1 MASETRVIRVQ
12 TASGSIFP
20 DRAPAL
26 LRLVALLVALASM
39 LAMPSLAW
47 ADSCSTLSLSLNS
60 QPIHCSIPEANP
72 EVALSVTLTGL
83 TLTGQTQGMVLI
95 YDDSTHTL
103 LSDVVTFTNVG
114 GVATVAFV
122 SDTDGIPVTAQ
133 GLPILGQ
140 FTESDKPI
148 HISVALGNGQFLRAR
163 ICGDVGESP
172 TCSGGSGSIGL
183 SIGKTS
189 IPEPGTF
196 VLLGSGLIGS
206 GAWRLAARSVGRRLL
221 KRLNS

>member
-1 MASETRVIRVQ
+1 MASEKRVTRVQ

-20 DRAPAL
+20 NRAPAW
-26 LRLVALLVALASM
+26 LRLVALWVALASM
-39 LAMPSLAW
+39 LAMPSLGW
-47 ADSCSTLSLSLNS
+47 ADSCPTLSLSLNS
-60 QPIHCSIPEANP
+60 QPINCTIPEANP

-83 TLTGQTQGMVLI
+83 TFTGQAQGMVLI

-103 LSDVVTFTNVG
+103 LSGVLTFTNVG
-114 GVATVAFV
+114 SVATVAFV

-148 HISVALGNGQFLRAR
+148 LISVALGNGQFLRAR
-163 ICGDVGESP
+163 ICGDVRESP

-196 VLLGSGLIGS
+196 VLLGSGLVGA
-206 GAWRLAARSVGRRLL
+206 GAWRLAARSVGRRLH

>member
-1 MASETRVIRVQ
+1 ML
-12 TASGSIFP
+12 TASGFIFSKSV
-20 DRAPAL
+20 PAL
-26 LRLVALLVALASM
+26 RRPAGLLVVLVSILTM
-39 LAMPSLAW
+39 SSLSW
-47 ADSCSTLSLSLNS
+47 ADSCSTLTLSLNS
-60 QPIHCSIPEANP
+60 QPITCTIPEATP
-72 EVALSVTLTGL
+72 EVVLSVTLTGL
-83 TLTGQTQGMVLI
+83 TFTGQAQGMVLI
-95 YDDSTHTL
+95 YDDSTHAL

-140 FTESDKPI
+140 FTERDKPI
-148 HISVALGNGQFLRAR
+148 LISVALGNGQLLRAK
-163 ICGDVGESP
+163 ICSDVGESP
-172 TCSGGSGSIGL
+172 SCSSGSDSVGL

-196 VLLGSGLIGS
+196 ILLGSGLVGS

-221 KRLNS
+221 ERVNS

>member
-1 MASETRVIRVQ
+1 MALEKRVIGVQ

-20 DRAPAL
+20 NRAPAL
-26 LRLVALLVALASM
+26 LQLVALLVTLASM
-39 LAMPSLAW
+39 LAMPSLGW
-47 ADSCSTLSLSLNS
+47 AGSCSTLSLSLNS
-60 QPIHCSIPEANP
+60 QPINCTIAEANP
-72 EVALSVTLTGL
+72 EVALSLTQTGL
-83 TLTGQTQGMVLI
+83 TFTGQAQGMVLI

-103 LSDVVTFTNVG
+103 LSDAVTFTNVG

-140 FTESDKPI
+140 FTESDKAI
-148 HISVALGNGQFLRAR
+148 LISVALGNGQFLRAR
-163 ICGDVGESP
+163 VCGDVGASP
-172 TCSGGSGSIGL
+172 TCSGGSAPIGL

-196 VLLGSGLIGS
+196 VLLGSGLVGS
-206 GAWRLAARSVGRRLL
+206 GAWQLAARSVGRRLH

>member
-1 MASETRVIRVQ
+1 MASEKRAIHVQ

-20 DRAPAL
+20 KRAPAS
-26 LRLVALLVALASM
+26 LRLVTVLGALASM
-39 LAMPSLAW
+39 LAMSSLGW
-47 ADSCSTLSLSLNS
+47 ADSCGTLSRSLNS
-60 QPIHCSIPEANP
+60 QPIDCTISEANP

-83 TLTGQTQGMVLI
+83 TFTGQAQGMI

-103 LSDVVTFTNVG
+103 LSEVVALTHVG

-122 SDTDGIPVTAQ
+122 SDTDGMPVTAQ

-148 HISVALGNGQFLRAR
+148 LISVALGNGQFLRAR
-163 ICGDVGESP
+163 ICSDVGETRS
-172 TCSGGSGSIGL
+172 CSDGSDSIRL

-196 VLLGSGLIGS
+196 VLLGSGLVGS

-221 KRLNS
+221 KRVDG

>member
-1 MASETRVIRVQ
+1 M
-12 TASGSIFP
+12 
-20 DRAPAL
+20 
-26 LRLVALLVALASM
+26 VAVLGLTS
-39 LAMPSLAW
+39 PGW

-60 QPIHCSIPEANP
+60 QPINCTIPEATP

-83 TLTGQTQGMVLI
+83 TFTGQAQGMVLI

-140 FTESDKPI
+140 FTESNKPI
-148 HISVALGNGQFLRAR
+148 FISVALGSGQFLHAK
-163 ICGDVGESP
+163 ICSDVGESP
-172 TCSGGSGSIGL
+172 SCSGGSDSIGL
-183 SIGKTS
+183 SIGTTS
-189 IPEPGTF
+189 VPEPGTF
-196 VLLGSGLIGS
+196 VLFGTGLVGT
-206 GAWRLAARSVGRRLL
+206 GAWRLAAARSVGRGRL
-221 KRLNS
+221 KRA